1 KYVRKKC
8 MDYLQ
13 TLGKISS
20 TTNGLTRLI
29 LTQEHK
35 KSIDLISSWM
45 EGLNLDIEIDDIGN
59 VIGTY
64 KSSFPNAPTLVVASH
79 QDSVKC
85 GGIFDGMLGII
96 VPLVGLEEAKHNNR
110 SYP

>member
-1 KYVRKKC
+1 MLGKKC

-35 KSIDLISSWM
+35 KI
-45 EGLNLDIEIDDIGN
+45 
-59 VIGTY
+59 Y
-64 KSSFPNAPTLVVASH
+64 
-79 QDSVKC
+79 
-85 GGIFDGMLGII
+85 
-96 VPLVGLEEAKHNNR
+96 
-110 SYP
+110 

>member
-1 KYVRKKC
+1 MLGKKC

-59 VIGTY
+59 VMVHINQA
-64 KSSFPNAPTLVVASH
+64 F
-79 QDSVKC
+79 Q
-85 GGIFDGMLGII
+85 ML
-96 VPLVGLEEAKHNNR
+96 PH
-110 SYP
+110 